1 MADNVSFSMQT
12 SVYALIGYPLEHS
25 VSSIVY
31 NEVFRM
37 LKKDALYIPFEIKPE
52 ELDDFIKTIKL
63 LNLKGFGLTMPHKAA
78 IIPYLDYIDETAR
91 IYNCVNAVII
101 RDGKMFGFCYDGKG
115 YVTGLKQEGVSAQN
129 RNVLFL
135 GTGSVTG
142 VIAAELA
149 HDNPKSFTFLNRTV
163 EKAKKAADTVNKHT
177 GIACEYGTLSD
188 ENMDKYAP
196 NTTLLVQTTSL
207 GLSGTANDY
216 DYLGFIDNMPRDA
229 VVTDLIYNPKETKL
243 LKRARENGLKTIN
256 GLKMVYCQSK
266 QIIEKFFPGE
276 DISEELVDEASKVIK
291 Y

>member
-12 SVYALIGYPLEHS
+12 SVFALIGYPLEHS
-25 VSSIVY
+25 LSSIVY

-52 ELDDFIKTIKL
+52 ELGDFIKAAKL
-63 LNLKGFGLTMPHKAA
+63 LNLKGFGLTMPHKSA

-101 RDGKMFGFCYDGKG
+101 RDGKMHGYCYDGKG
-115 YVTGLKQEGVSAQN
+115 YATGLRKEGVSAAG
-129 RNVLFL
+129 RDVLFL

-149 HDNPKSFTFLNRTV
+149 KEKPSSFTFLNRTV
-163 EKAKKAADTVNKHT
+163 KKAEDLAKTVSEHT
-177 GIACEYGTLSD
+177 GIKCEAGALNND
-188 ENMDKYAP
+188 NMDKFAL
-196 NTTLLVQTTSL
+196 NTTLLIQTTSL
-207 GLSGTANDY
+207 GLTGMKQDY
-216 DYLGFIDNMPRDA
+216 DYLDFIDKLPQNA
-229 VVTDLIYNPKETKL
+229 VVTDLIYNPKETSL
-243 LKRARENGLKTIN
+243 LKKARERGLKTVN
-256 GLKMVYCQSK
+256 GLRMVYCQSK

-276 DISEELVDEASKVIK
+276 DISEELVDEAGKIIK

>member
-1 MADNVSFSMQT
+1 MADNISFSMQT

-25 VSSIVY
+25 LSSIVY

-37 LKKDALYIPFEIKPE
+37 LKKDAIYIPFEIKPD
-52 ELDDFIKTIKL
+52 ELYDFIRATKL
-63 LNLKGFGLTMPHKAA
+63 LNLKGFGLTMPHKSA
-78 IIPYLDYIDETAR
+78 IIPYLDYIDETAK

-115 YVTGLKQEGVSAQN
+115 YATGLKQEGVSAEN

-142 VIAAELA
+142 VIAAELSKE
-149 HDNPKSFTFLNRTV
+149 NPKRFTFLNRTV
-163 EKAKKAADTVNKHT
+163 KKAEKVADTVNKHT
-177 GIACEYGTLSD
+177 GIACEYGVLSD
-188 ENMDKYAP
+188 ENMDKYAA

-207 GLSGTANDY
+207 GLTGKKEDY
-216 DYLGFIDNMPRDA
+216 DYLGFLDNMPKNA
-229 VVTDLIYNPKETKL
+229 VVTDLIYNPRETKL
-243 LKRARENGLKTIN
+243 LKKARENGLKTIN

-276 DISEELVDEASKVIK
+276 NISEEMVDEASKVIK